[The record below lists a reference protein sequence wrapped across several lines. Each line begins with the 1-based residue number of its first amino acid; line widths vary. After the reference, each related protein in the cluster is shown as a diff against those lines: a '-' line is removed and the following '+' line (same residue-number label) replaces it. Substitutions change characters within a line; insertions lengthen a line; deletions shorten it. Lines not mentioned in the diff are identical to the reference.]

1 MTKKI
6 TCLPEEVITMILK
19 DKRVSIENVVNFQST
34 CRKYHHIQL
43 NNKFWEKKYYQRCPT
58 AKKKYNK
65 EKQEKIFNDFK
76 IDFKEEIKLSLE
88 YITKIKQL
96 QHLVIVMFENN
107 LSDSAIKI
115 LKSQLHFSL
124 EHYLCTIAKN
134 STLYYFV
141 VDELNRIISAKQLWE
156 SSCNLTSIYDL
167 GIFFRRLKQHRVM
180 YKTDKFMNMPK
191 EKQLF
196 ERLFTIAI
204 QYFQPHVSYSAIKTW
219 LDEIAKEV
227 LSRLKNIYPAHSI
240 FSIPD
245 NQFFI
250 WRDNNINDNYWNE
263 TEARQIMNV
272 LEEFVFLDLK
282 DHKLLKFDIE
292 DKYIDFISECV
303 KKYLLSPFIYDSVAR
318 RLGIRCVLRKKWR
331 DDIVIIW
338 EPKYDT
344 EDMFNA
350 EYFYVNED
358 SSQNYP
364 LNILRGRCNDIHYYP
379 FCFPSMIEWIFRNIF
394 IDKLLKINI
403 TSYKWEISILRR
415 LFRGERDIIIK
426 PMTLRFDM
434 LIKEKQPKVRTHEVK
449 YAIGMIVQHLAGYYL
464 NIGDSSWTERYNN
477 HVGVI
482 IGWHFKCK
490 STLIKESSIVS
501 HWDENND
508 VHICEHNSGS
518 NVYNQ
523 PHYLILTERAKICYV
538 PQCIISRCPPK
549 WIDNVEIG
557 RYFCRF
563 EGTHYAPNEWLA
575 RIYSKDYAA
584 VLESVSLE

>member
-19 DKRVSIENVVNFQST
+19 DKRVSIEDVVNFQTT

-88 YITKIKQL
+88 YIIKIKQL
-96 QHLVIVMFENN
+96 QHMITVMFENN

-115 LKSQLHFSL
+115 LRSQLNFSL

-134 STLYYFV
+134 SMLYYFV

-180 YKTDKFMNMPK
+180 YKTDKYMNMPK

-240 FSIPD
+240 FSTPD
-245 NQFFI
+245 DQFFI
-250 WRDNNINDNYWNE
+250 WRDNKIDDNYWNE

-292 DKYIDFISECV
+292 DKYIDFISEFV
-303 KKYLLSPFIYDSVAR
+303 KKYLFSPVIYDNVAR
-318 RLGIRCVLRKKWR
+318 RLGIRCVLRRKGWLWE
-331 DDIVIIW
+331 DVVITW
-338 EPKYDT
+338 KPKYDT
-344 EDMFNA
+344 VDMHNV
-350 EYFYVNED
+350 EYFYIDED

-364 LNILRGRCNDIHYYP
+364 LNIIRGRRDDIHHYP
-379 FCFPSMIEWIFRNIF
+379 ICFPSIIEWIFRTIF

-403 TSYKWEISILRR
+403 TSYEWEISILKR
-415 LFRGERDIIIK
+415 LFSGERDITIK
-426 PMTLRFDM
+426 PMTVLFHAVHQNGSIILR
-434 LIKEKQPKVRTHEVK
+434 
-449 YAIGMIVQHLAGYYL
+449 
-464 NIGDSSWTERYNN
+464 
-477 HVGVI
+477 
-482 IGWHFKCK
+482 
-490 STLIKESSIVS
+490 
-501 HWDENND
+501 
-508 VHICEHNSGS
+508 
-518 NVYNQ
+518 
-523 PHYLILTERAKICYV
+523 
-538 PQCIISRCPPK
+538 
-549 WIDNVEIG
+549 
-557 RYFCRF
+557 
-563 EGTHYAPNEWLA
+563 
-575 RIYSKDYAA
+575 
-584 VLESVSLE
+584 